1 MPTSNE
7 SAAISKWNAPE
18 PTKEN
23 LDYVELIDLDLSKF
37 EHLETK
43 KELAKDLLQAVAL
56 HGFFTISNHGIST
69 KLWDHQMDVANAVM
83 TLSNEEKRPYEG
95 TPEEDQKGIY
105 VGFKPSGELGTKGGF
120 HKEVDHYN
128 MLLHDFETRPHPQII
143 SPFKE
148 EIRHLM
154 QTLNDDI
161 HRKLLILVAMV
172 LQVPEQ
178 LVLDMHRPGGSTT
191 NYFRYMSYS
200 PRNDADREKSRDLFL
215 PGHAD
220 WSTFSIL
227 FSQPIS
233 ALQIL
238 DNHNQWKWVRYIPHT
253 LIVNVGEALE
263 FLTGRLF
270 KATIHRVVTP
280 PVDQRQKLRIGILF
294 FTRPNDDKLLV
305 PIAESPYLQKL
316 GLDTSQETEVF
327 KTNEYLQAK
336 KRGYKTKELEYNFDR
351 PKDATKHVDPFSD
364 YDPLDLKKHRVDGV
378 VAQQVVSM

>member
-1 MPTSNE
+1 
-7 SAAISKWNAPE
+7 
-18 PTKEN
+18 
-23 LDYVELIDLDLSKF
+23 
-37 EHLETK
+37 
-43 KELAKDLLQAVAL
+43 
-56 HGFFTISNHGIST
+56 
-69 KLWDHQMDVANAVM
+69 MDVANAVM

-105 VGFKPSGELGTKGGF
+105 VGFKPSGELGTKVGF

-148 EIRHLM
+148 EMRHLM

-172 LQVPEQ
+172 LEVPEQ

-191 NYFRYMSYS
+191 NYFRYMSNS
-200 PRNDADREKSRDLFL
+200 PRNDADREKSCDLFL

-238 DNHNQWKWVRYIPHT
+238 DNHNQWKWVR
-253 LIVNVGEALE
+253 LIDNNVGEALE

-280 PVDQRQKLRIGILF
+280 PVDQRPKLRIGILF

-305 PIAESPYLQKL
+305 PMAESPYLQRL
-316 GLDTSQETEVF
+316 GLDKSQETEVF

-336 KRGYKTKELEYNFDR
+336 KRGYKKKELEYDFDR

-364 YDPLDLKKHRVDGV
+364 YDPSDLKRHRGDTAIVKGV
-378 VAQQVVSM
+378 PIM

>member
-1 MPTSNE
+1 MSTSNE
-7 SAAISKWNAPE
+7 SAAIPKWKPPE
-18 PTKEN
+18 PTNEN
-23 LDYVELIDLDLSKF
+23 LDFVQLIDLDLSKF
-37 EHLETK
+37 EHLETR
-43 KELAKDLLQAVAL
+43 KELAKDLLQAVTQ

-105 VGFKPSGELGTKGGF
+105 VGFKPPGELGTKGGF
-120 HKEVDHYN
+120 HKE
-128 MLLHDFETRPHPQII
+128 
-143 SPFKE
+143 
-148 EIRHLM
+148 
-154 QTLNDDI
+154 
-161 HRKLLILVAMV
+161 
-172 LQVPEQ
+172 
-178 LVLDMHRPGGSTT
+178 
-191 NYFRYMSYS
+191 MSYS

-238 DNHNQWKWVRYIPHT
+238 DNQNQWKWVRYIPHT

-305 PIAESPYLQKL
+305 FIAESPYLQKL

-336 KRGYKTKELEYNFDR
+336 KRGYKKKELEYDFDR

-364 YDPLDLKKHRVDGV
+364 YDPLDLKKHRVDTPIVKGV
-378 VAQQVVSM
+378 PIM

>member
-7 SAAISKWNAPE
+7 SAAITKWNAPE

-37 EHLETK
+37 EHLETR
-43 KELAKDLLQAVAL
+43 KELAKDLLQAVTQ

-83 TLSNEEKRPYEG
+83 TLSNGEKRPYEG

-172 LQVPEQ
+172 LE
-178 LVLDMHRPGGSTT
+178 
-191 NYFRYMSYS
+191 MSYS

-336 KRGYKTKELEYNFDR
+336 KRGYKKKELEYDFDR

-378 VAQQVVSM
+378 VVQQVVSM

>member
-7 SAAISKWNAPE
+7 SAAIPKWNAPE

-37 EHLETK
+37 EHLETR
-43 KELAKDLLQAVAL
+43 KELAKNLLQAVTQ

-83 TLSNEEKRPYEG
+83 TLSNGEKRPYEG

-143 SPFKE
+143 SPFKA

-172 LQVPEQ
+172 LE
-178 LVLDMHRPGGSTT
+178 
-191 NYFRYMSYS
+191 MSYS

-280 PVDQRQKLRIGILF
+280 PEDQRQKLRIGILF

-305 PIAESPYLQKL
+305 PIAESAYLRRL
-316 GLDTSQETEVF
+316 GLDKSQETEVF

-336 KRGYKTKELEYNFDR
+336 KRGYKKKELEYDFDR
-351 PKDATKHVDPFSD
+351 PKDAAKHVDPFSD
-364 YDPLDLKKHRVDGV
+364 YDPLDLKKHKVDGV
-378 VAQQVVSM
+378 VAQQVVST